1 MKADEVELKSTIN
14 LALISEDEDLDLI
27 PDEAAIGPD
36 SFDIVAIAIS
46 SMRRERGRERE
57 RGHCGVG
64 TPTGGGAG
72 HVLLVLFPL
81 HYTKFATISS
91 ILTPTILDVEKRARE
106 ERDSERK

>member
-57 RGHCGVG
+57 RGCVGVEHKNLG
-64 TPTGGGAG
+64 FYRN
-72 HVLLVLFPL
+72 LNDYDL
-81 HYTKFATISS
+81 
-91 ILTPTILDVEKRARE
+91 
-106 ERDSERK
+106 

>member
-46 SMRRERGRERE
+46 AMQRERERE
-57 RGHCGVG
+57 RGCVGVEHKNLG
-64 TPTGGGAG
+64 FYRN
-72 HVLLVLFPL
+72 LNDYDL
-81 HYTKFATISS
+81 
-91 ILTPTILDVEKRARE
+91 
-106 ERDSERK
+106 